1 MQHRARDAITFFILL
16 ANDRSRRR
24 LLRPDIQRQHSEEK
38 IKNDAGQHLCVWIRR
53 ADTMWHMRQSHFA
66 ASGLKL
72 DAIGNDNDTVD
83 ARRHCLCRCAARNRI
98 VRGSLGCL
106 YAECAQTLSRLQCL
120 IHRNR
125 IILHEAIS
133 QTNEA
138 TLFQMRRQHRQ
149 SYNAHNFTPVIR
161 SFSHSAVTRQG
172 NWNNIFMFLFVLLLL
187 FAFAA
192 KSALVKQMKNIMKS
206 FISRWVML
214 LIVWFAVKKRPNMTA
229 FEMLCVECTP
239 VDTINRRHNQ
249 GFSHWMALCVHVF
262 SPHRSTWQPMTNFVK
277 TYLRIRVK
285 YIYLILLL
293 CFRYI
298 LQMDICTLCHSYIR
312 CASDDAH
319 KSIPYYS
326 LTHHCSVLCAAANLI
341 TIASNSLP
349 ASFMPNHNALYI

>member
-149 SYNAHNFTPVIR
+149 SYTQFHAGH
-161 SFSHSAVTRQG
+161 SFILSLSGHTTRKLKQY
-172 NWNNIFMFLFVLLLL
+172 FHVSFC
-187 FAFAA
+187 FAA
-192 KSALVKQMKNIMKS
+192 VVCICSEVSAGQTNEKYNE
-206 FISRWVML
+206 
-214 LIVWFAVKKRPNMTA
+214 IVHKPMGNA
-229 FEMLCVECTP
+229 
-239 VDTINRRHNQ
+239 INRMVCCQ
-249 GFSHWMALCVHVF
+249 
-262 SPHRSTWQPMTNFVK
+262 K
-277 TYLRIRVK
+277 TTEYDRIRNVV
-285 YIYLILLL
+285 
-293 CFRYI
+293 R
-298 LQMDICTLCHSYIR
+298 
-312 CASDDAH
+312 
-319 KSIPYYS
+319 
-326 LTHHCSVLCAAANLI
+326 
-341 TIASNSLP
+341 
-349 ASFMPNHNALYI
+349 